1 MISQSVITM
10 QFVFEMHED
19 VGAVLYWIIPMVIIR
34 HTAKLYE
41 GKKTCFTSLL
51 PLVFKSSTWLRSA
64 ASWLQNRWL
73 GSSSLLVCW
82 SDKEMLRQS
91 RITFPCKFKCS
102 FENVMSILTFIH
114 GASPVRFRVCF
125 CVRFDFDFF
134 RVVLACFVGS
144 EKMRKW
150 RRIDHH
156 SVGFR
161 R

>member
-1 MISQSVITM
+1 
-10 QFVFEMHED
+10 
-19 VGAVLYWIIPMVIIR
+19 
-34 HTAKLYE
+34 
-41 GKKTCFTSLL
+41 
-51 PLVFKSSTWLRSA
+51 
-64 ASWLQNRWL
+64 
-73 GSSSLLVCW
+73 LLVCW

-125 CVRFDFDFF
+125 CVRFGFDFF
-134 RVVLACFVGS
+134 RVVLACVVGA

-161 R
+161 RWPELNNNIQQKSSPIVKRPPTNFDKATCVIGETVLLLQETFTLTKGTMFCNVNI